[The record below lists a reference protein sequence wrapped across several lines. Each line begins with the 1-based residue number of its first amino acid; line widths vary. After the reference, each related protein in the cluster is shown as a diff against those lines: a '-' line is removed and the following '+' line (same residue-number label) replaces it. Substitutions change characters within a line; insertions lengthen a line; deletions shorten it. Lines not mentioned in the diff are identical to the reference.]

1 MQKEYCTQHINLM
14 VAVMINQVSISDR
27 SYGKQKRSLSIRPWE
42 AGGGGEG
49 GGDRERRG
57 GRLRRREEEN
67 YRTSDIAHRKF
78 QCYKYLFFH
87 SNLCDRLLF
96 CNNGTRRVGFK
107 T

>member
-1 MQKEYCTQHINLM
+1 MQKEYCTQHIDLM

-49 GGDRERRG
+49 GGEGGGDRERRG

-67 YRTSDIAHRKF
+67 YED
-78 QCYKYLFFH
+78 L
-87 SNLCDRLLF
+87 
-96 CNNGTRRVGFK
+96 
-107 T
+107 

>member
-1 MQKEYCTQHINLM
+1 MCYNITDMKMSITYFIKKEYCTQHIDLM

-67 YRTSDIAHRKF
+67 YED
-78 QCYKYLFFH
+78 L
-87 SNLCDRLLF
+87 
-96 CNNGTRRVGFK
+96 
-107 T
+107 